1 MMRTLGF
8 VGPVRLAARPF
19 SFAVGLCPIYL
30 ALVLA
35 IPGWCGSVEG
45 RVVDETTGLGLGAV
59 QVRLEAL
66 LEALPPDPGAPQIP
80 SMVTPDVVTED
91 SGAFH
96 FAEVPN
102 GSYLFQL
109 QKAGYEPIRYSTATA
124 AAFHVSGETHVD
136 LKMRRLLSLR
146 GRVVDSDKKPVP
158 SVTVIAEGGSPRVP
172 GAVPGAVTD
181 ADGAFV
187 LEGLS
192 PGAYVLSVPLKIP
205 SDAAEGE
212 RMVTTFYP
220 ASTDRERAQT
230 IEVRGTDLSGYGIQM
245 QTAAVRKIRG
255 VVIDVN
261 GEPIAQATVVLT
273 RPGAGSRAA
282 EDVEQVLSDE
292 DGKFEFAPA
301 MAGTYRVQADYS
313 LDYDYDLHRPLT
325 RSGSRNVRISKGEM
339 DPVEIWLAPAFS
351 IQVTV
356 DWGDGGD
363 AAAKHPDLRVKAT
376 PMDREPTPS
385 TALGDNGSIYGLF
398 PGRYHFEEP
407 SRFARLTGYYVAAMT
422 LDGRDVLDQDV
433 ELSGPGLLRVVLRKD
448 GGSVRGRVA
457 DGRGATVWLMGD
469 SGRLFSAVCTGD
481 SEFTISDVPPGEY
494 LVTAYSGQ
502 FLGGVDIKGVV
513 QASGERVKVE
523 AGATA
528 TLALKAK

>member
-1 MMRTLGF
+1 MMRTVGF
-8 VGPVRLAARPF
+8 VGPVRLAVRPF
-19 SFAVGLCPIYL
+19 SFAVSLCPFYL
-30 ALVLA
+30 ALALA
-35 IPGWCGSVEG
+35 IPGWCGAVEG

-59 QVRLEAL
+59 QVW
-66 LEALPPDPGAPQIP
+66 LEALPPDPGAPPIP
-80 SMVTPDVVTED
+80 SRVTPDVVTED

-96 FAEVPN
+96 FADAPN
-102 GSYLFQL
+102 GSYLVQL
-109 QKAGYEPIRYSTATA
+109 QKAGYEGVSRTMQAYLI
-124 AAFHVSGETHVD
+124 HVPGETHVD

-146 GRVVDSDKKPVP
+146 GRVVDSNKNPVP
-158 SVTVIAEGGSPRVP
+158 GLTVIAEGEWPRTRN
-172 GAVPGAVTD
+172 AVTD

-220 ASTDRERAQT
+220 SSTERERVQAIQ
-230 IEVRGTDLSGYGIQM
+230 VRGTDLSGYQIEM

-255 VVIDVN
+255 MVIDIT
-261 GEPIAQATVVLT
+261 GDPIAQAIVVLT

-301 MAGTYRVQADYS
+301 MEGSYRVQADYS

-325 RSGSRNVRISKGEM
+325 RSASRNVRISKGEM
-339 DPVEIWLAPAFS
+339 DPVEIRLAPAFS

-356 DWGDGGD
+356 DWRDGGD
-363 AAAKHPDLRVKAT
+363 AAAKHPDLRVRAT
-376 PMDREPTPS
+376 PMDREPIPS
-385 TALGDNGSIYGLF
+385 EASGDNLSVDGLF

-407 SRFARLTGYYVAAMT
+407 SHFARLTGYYVAAMT
-422 LDGRDVLDQDV
+422 LDGRDVLDREV
-433 ELSGPGLLRVVLRKD
+433 ELSGPDLLRVVLRKD

-481 SEFTISDVPPGEY
+481 GEFTISDVPPGEY
-494 LVTAYSGQ
+494 LATEYSGQ
-502 FLGGVDIKGVV
+502 FLGGMDIKGVV

-523 AGATA
+523 PGATA